1 MAETQGELFPE
12 DKPKKKPK
20 KKSTTTPEQKTAAK
34 QRKKNRAENK
44 TRRHNRRISE
54 EARRREWEARK
65 ARGEVQG
72 EMPPDFLQMARTSLK
87 ILNNPA
93 TKWLGRQGLRIGKAY
108 MASRLLR

>member
-20 KKSTTTPEQKTAAK
+20 KKSKTTPAQKTAAQ
-34 QRKKNRAENK
+34 QRKKNRAANK
-44 TRRHNRRISE
+44 TRRHNRRISR
-54 EARRREWEARK
+54 EARERENAARK
-65 ARGEVQG
+65 ARGEG
-72 EMPPDFLQMARTSLK
+72 ELNSDAFQMARTSLK

-93 TKWLGRQGLRIGKAY
+93 TKWLGRQGLRIGQAY